1 MAVTPGAWLVD
12 TRTRG
17 MVMGLF
23 LIMFDLK
30 DAAESTYE
38 LIYAWAHR
46 VGGYRYFRFDDGK
59 WGRLPSTTIV
69 VPLDAVTNVAACD
82 KFQPLLEGANY
93 TPTHITVA
101 DGHTRA
107 VLSTPLHDWQVPDY
121 AKQRVLASV

>member
-17 MVMGLF
+17 MAMGLF
-23 LIMFDLK
+23 LITFDLK
-30 DAAESTYE
+30 DATESTYE
-38 LIYAWAHR
+38 RIYEWAHR

-69 VPLDAVTNVAACD
+69 VPLDAVTNVAARD
-82 KFQPLLEGANY
+82 KFQTLLEGANY
-93 TPTHITVA
+93 TPTHIAVA

-107 VLSTPLHDWQVPDY
+107 VLATPLHDWEVPDY
-121 AKQRVLASV
+121 AKQRALAGV